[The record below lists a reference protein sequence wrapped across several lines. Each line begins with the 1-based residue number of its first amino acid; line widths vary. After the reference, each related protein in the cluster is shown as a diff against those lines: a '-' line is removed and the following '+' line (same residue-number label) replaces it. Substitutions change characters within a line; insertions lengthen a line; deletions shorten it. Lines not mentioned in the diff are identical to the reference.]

1 MRTLSDFPRVPLG
14 ILPTPLYML
23 PNVSRVLG
31 KNIWV
36 KRDDMT
42 GVALG
47 GNKVRKL
54 EFLLADAMKEGA
66 ELVMT
71 TGGGQSNHAM
81 LTGACALRL
90 GLEPVLLLKQR
101 GVWQRRGNQILNH
114 LMGIDV
120 RFIDTDSYDDI
131 YAEMDRIGA
140 SSGKK
145 YYKIPCGGSV
155 PLGCLGYV
163 ACMKEVSEQAAALGV
178 RFGRIVCATGSGGT
192 HAGTALGAR
201 LFLPGT
207 RVTGVEV
214 DTDPFETIVPQLM
227 RGTAELLELGMEIKK
242 ADVELMPMWGEGY
255 AIPSEEGNNAVKF
268 MARNEGIILDPVYTG
283 KAFAGLLKLNA
294 EDAFDGEE
302 NILFIHTGGAGGLFA
317 PDWEENDTTHGWGEG
332 GHQRACTPI
341 QV

>member
-1 MRTLSDFPRVPLG
+1 MKNLSDIPRVLLG
-14 ILPTPLYML
+14 ILPTPLCKL
-23 PNVSRVLG
+23 PNVSRALG
-31 KNIWV
+31 KNVWV

-42 GVALG
+42 GVVLG

-81 LTGACALRL
+81 LTAACALRL
-90 GLEPVLLLKQR
+90 GLEPVLVLKKR
-101 GVWQRRGNQILNH
+101 GVWQRRGNQVLNY
-114 LMGIDV
+114 LMGVDV
-120 RFIDTDSYDDI
+120 RFMDTDSYDDI
-131 YAEMDRIGA
+131 YADMDRIGT

-163 ACMKEVSEQAAALGV
+163 ACMKEVLEQAAALGV
-178 RFGRIVCATGSGGT
+178 RFDRIVCATGSGGT

-201 LFLPGT
+201 IFLPGA

-214 DTDPFETIVPQLM
+214 DTDPFEIIVPALM
-227 RGTAELLELGMEIKK
+227 RGAAKLLELDMEIKNE
-242 ADVELMPMWGEGY
+242 DVELTAMWGEGY
-255 AIPSEEGNNAVKF
+255 AIPSKEGNDAVRF

-294 EDAFDGEE
+294 EGAFDGEE

-317 PDWEENDTTHGWGEG
+317 PDWEKE
-332 GHQRACTPI
+332 
-341 QV
+341 

>member
-1 MRTLSDFPRVPLG
+1 MVAMKTLSDFPRVSLC
-14 ILPTPLYML
+14 ILPTPLDQL
-23 PNVSRVLG
+23 PNVSRTLG
-31 KNIWV
+31 KNVWV

-54 EFLLADAMKEGA
+54 EFLLADAIKEGA

-81 LTGACALRL
+81 LTAACALRL
-90 GLEPVLLLKQR
+90 GLEPILVLKKR
-101 GVWQRRGNQILNH
+101 GVWQRRGNQVLNH
-114 LMGIDV
+114 LMDVDV
-120 RFIDTDSYDDI
+120 RFMDTDSYDDI
-131 YAEMDRIGA
+131 YADMDRIGA
-140 SSGKK
+140 SSGKR

-163 ACMKEVSEQAAALGV
+163 ACMKEVAEQAAALGV
-178 RFGRIVCATGSGGT
+178 RFDRIVCATGSGGT
-192 HAGTALGAR
+192 DAGTVLGAR
-201 LFLPGT
+201 LFLPGA

-214 DTDPFETIVPQLM
+214 DTDPFEIIVPELL
-227 RGTAELLELGMEIKK
+227 RGAAELLELDLELKSE
-242 ADVELMPMWGEGY
+242 DVELMPMWGEGY
-255 AIPSEEGNNAVKF
+255 AIPSKEGNDAVKF

-294 EDAFDGEE
+294 EGAFDGEE

-317 PDWEENDTTHGWGEG
+317 PDWEEK
-332 GHQRACTPI
+332 
-341 QV
+341 

>member
-1 MRTLSDFPRVPLG
+1 MKNLSDIPRVPLG
-14 ILPTPLYML
+14 VLPTPLYQL
-23 PNVSRVLG
+23 PNVSRALG
-31 KNIWV
+31 KNVWV

-81 LTGACALRL
+81 LTAACALRL
-90 GLEPVLLLKQR
+90 GLEPLLVLKKR
-101 GVWQRRGNQILNH
+101 GVWQRRGNQVLNY
-114 LMGIDV
+114 LMGVDV
-120 RFIDTDSYDDI
+120 RFMDTDSYDDI
-131 YAEMDRIGA
+131 YADMDRIGT

-163 ACMKEVSEQAAALGV
+163 ACMKEVLEQAAALGV
-178 RFGRIVCATGSGGT
+178 RFDRIVCATGSGGT
-192 HAGTALGAR
+192 HAGVALGAR
-201 LFLPGT
+201 IFLPGA

-214 DTDPFETIVPQLM
+214 DTDPFEIIVPGLM
-227 RGTAELLELGMEIKK
+227 RGAAKLLDLDMEIKNE
-242 ADVELMPMWGEGY
+242 DVELMPMWGEGY
-255 AIPSEEGNNAVKF
+255 AIPSKEGNDAVKF

-294 EDAFDGEE
+294 EGAFDGEE

-317 PDWEENDTTHGWGEG
+317 TDWEKE
-332 GHQRACTPI
+332 
-341 QV
+341 

>member
-1 MRTLSDFPRVPLG
+1 LG
-14 ILPTPLYML
+14 ILPTPLYKL

-31 KNIWV
+31 RNVWV

-54 EFLLADAMKEGA
+54 EFLLADAVKEGA

-81 LTGACALRL
+81 LTAACALRL
-90 GLEPVLLLKQR
+90 GLEPVLVLKKR
-101 GVWQRRGNQILNH
+101 GVWQRRGNQVLNY
-114 LMGIDV
+114 LMGVDV
-120 RFIDTDSYDDI
+120 RFMDTDSYDDI

-140 SSGKK
+140 SSGRR

-163 ACMKEVSEQAAALGV
+163 SCMQEVSEQAAALGV
-178 RFGRIVCATGSGGT
+178 RFDRIVCATGSGGT
-192 HAGTALGAR
+192 HAGTALGAL
-201 LFLPGT
+201 LFLPGAK
-207 RVTGVEV
+207 VTGVEV
-214 DTDPFETIVPQLM
+214 DTDPFEIIVPELM
-227 RGTAELLELGMEIKK
+227 RGAAELLELDTEIKDE
-242 ADVELMPMWGEGY
+242 DVELTPMWGEGY
-255 AIPSEEGNNAVKF
+255 AIPSKEGNDAVNF

-294 EDAFDGEE
+294 EGAFDGEE

-317 PDWEENDTTHGWGEG
+317 SDWEKE
-332 GHQRACTPI
+332 
-341 QV
+341 

>member
-1 MRTLSDFPRVPLG
+1 MKTLSNFPRVPLA
-14 ILPTPLYML
+14 ILPTPLYQL
-23 PNVSRVLG
+23 PNVSRILG
-31 KNIWV
+31 KNVWV

-81 LTGACALRL
+81 LTAACALRL
-90 GLEPVLLLKQR
+90 GLEPVLVLKKR
-101 GVWQRRGNQILNH
+101 GVWQRRGNQVLNH
-114 LMGIDV
+114 LMGVDV
-120 RFIDTDSYDDI
+120 RFMDTDSYDDI
-131 YAEMDRIGA
+131 YTEMDRIGT

-163 ACMKEVSEQAAALGV
+163 ACVKEVSEQAAALGV
-178 RFGRIVCATGSGGT
+178 RFDRIVCATGSGGT

-201 LFLPGT
+201 LFLASAKI
-207 RVTGVEV
+207 TGVEV
-214 DTDPFETIVPQLM
+214 DTDPFEIIVPDLM
-227 RGTAELLELGMEIKK
+227 RGAAELLELDMEIKNE
-242 ADVELMPMWGEGY
+242 DVELTPMWGEGY
-255 AIPSEEGNNAVKF
+255 AIPSKEGNHAVNF

-294 EDAFDGEE
+294 EGAFAGEE

-317 PDWEENDTTHGWGEG
+317 PDWEEE
-332 GHQRACTPI
+332 A
-341 QV
+341 

>member
-1 MRTLSDFPRVPLG
+1 MRNLSDFPRVPLG
-14 ILPTPLYML
+14 ILPTPLYQL

-31 KNIWV
+31 KNVWV

-54 EFLLADAMKEGA
+54 EFLLADAMKQGA

-81 LTGACALRL
+81 LTAACALRL
-90 GLEPVLLLKQR
+90 GLEPVLVLKKR
-101 GVWQRRGNQILNH
+101 GVWQRRGNQVLNY
-114 LMGIDV
+114 LMGVDV
-120 RFIDTDSYDDI
+120 RFMDTDSYDDI
-131 YAEMDRIGA
+131 YADMDRIGT
-140 SSGKK
+140 SSGKR

-163 ACMKEVSEQAAALGV
+163 ACMKEVLEQAAALGV
-178 RFGRIVCATGSGGT
+178 RFDRIVCATGSGGT
-192 HAGTALGAR
+192 DAGTALGAR
-201 LFLPGT
+201 LFLPGA

-214 DTDPFETIVPQLM
+214 DTAPFEIIVPELI
-227 RGTAELLELGMEIKK
+227 RAAAELLELDMEIKNE
-242 ADVELMPMWGEGY
+242 DVELTPMWGEGY
-255 AIPSEEGNNAVKF
+255 AIPSKEGNDAVKF

-294 EDAFDGEE
+294 EGAFAGEE

-317 PDWEENDTTHGWGEG
+317 PDWEKE
-332 GHQRACTPI
+332 
-341 QV
+341 

>member
-1 MRTLSDFPRVPLG
+1 MKTLSDFPRVPLAV
-14 ILPTPLYML
+14 LPTPLYQL
-23 PNVSRVLG
+23 PNVSRSLG
-31 KNIWV
+31 KNVWV

-54 EFLLADAMKEGA
+54 EFLLADAMKQGA

-81 LTGACALRL
+81 LTAACALRL
-90 GLEPVLLLKQR
+90 GLEPVLVLKKR
-101 GVWQRRGNQILNH
+101 GVWQRRGNQVLNH
-114 LMGIDV
+114 LMGVDV
-120 RFIDTDSYDDI
+120 RLMDTDSYDDI
-131 YAEMDRIGA
+131 YTAMDQIGA

-163 ACMKEVSEQAAALGV
+163 ACMKEVLDQAAALGV
-178 RFGRIVCATGSGGT
+178 RFDRIVCATGSGGT

-201 LFLPGT
+201 LFLPGA

-214 DTDPFETIVPQLM
+214 DTDPFDLIVPELM
-227 RGTAELLELGMEIKK
+227 RGAAELLELDIEIKNE
-242 ADVELMPMWGEGY
+242 DVELTPMWGDGY
-255 AIPSEEGNNAVKF
+255 AIPSKEGNDAVNF

-294 EDAFDGEE
+294 EGAFDGES

-317 PDWEENDTTHGWGEG
+317 PDWEKE
-332 GHQRACTPI
+332 
-341 QV
+341 

>member
-1 MRTLSDFPRVPLG
+1 MEAAMKTLSDFPRVPLAV
-14 ILPTPLYML
+14 LPTPLYQL
-23 PNVSRVLG
+23 PNVSRSLG
-31 KNIWV
+31 KNVWV

-54 EFLLADAMKEGA
+54 EFLLADAMKQGA

-81 LTGACALRL
+81 LTAACALRL
-90 GLEPVLLLKQR
+90 GLEPVLVLKKR
-101 GVWQRRGNQILNH
+101 GVWQRRGNQVLNH
-114 LMGIDV
+114 LMGVDV
-120 RFIDTDSYDDI
+120 RLMDTDSYDDI
-131 YAEMDRIGA
+131 YTAMDQIGA

-163 ACMKEVSEQAAALGV
+163 ACMKEVLDQAAALGV
-178 RFGRIVCATGSGGT
+178 RFDRIVCATGSGGT

-201 LFLPGT
+201 LFLPGA

-214 DTDPFETIVPQLM
+214 DTDPFDLIVPELM
-227 RGTAELLELGMEIKK
+227 RGAAELLELDIEIKNE
-242 ADVELMPMWGEGY
+242 DVELTPMWGDGY
-255 AIPSEEGNNAVKF
+255 AIPSKEGNDAVNF

-294 EDAFDGEE
+294 EGAFDGES

-317 PDWEENDTTHGWGEG
+317 PDWEKE
-332 GHQRACTPI
+332 
-341 QV
+341 

>member
-1 MRTLSDFPRVPLG
+1 MKTLSDFPRVPLAV
-14 ILPTPLYML
+14 LPTPLYQL
-23 PNVSRVLG
+23 PNVSRSLG
-31 KNIWV
+31 KNVWV

-54 EFLLADAMKEGA
+54 EFLLADAMKQGA

-81 LTGACALRL
+81 LTAACALRL
-90 GLEPVLLLKQR
+90 GLEPVLVLKKR
-101 GVWQRRGNQILNH
+101 GVWQRRGNQVLNH
-114 LMGIDV
+114 LMGVDV
-120 RFIDTDSYDDI
+120 RLMDTDSYDDI
-131 YAEMDRIGA
+131 YTAMDQIGA

-163 ACMKEVSEQAAALGV
+163 ACMKEVLDQAAALGV
-178 RFGRIVCATGSGGT
+178 RFDRIVCATGSGGT

-201 LFLPGT
+201 LFLPGA

-214 DTDPFETIVPQLM
+214 DTDPFDLIVPELM
-227 RGTAELLELGMEIKK
+227 RGAAELLELDIEIKNE
-242 ADVELMPMWGEGY
+242 DVELTPMWGDGY
-255 AIPSEEGNNAVKF
+255 AIPSKEGNDAVNF

-294 EDAFDGEE
+294 EGAFDGEE

-317 PDWEENDTTHGWGEG
+317 PDWEKE
-332 GHQRACTPI
+332 
-341 QV
+341 

>member
-1 MRTLSDFPRVPLG
+1 MIALSDFPRVPLC
-14 ILPTPLYML
+14 ILPTPLYQL

-31 KNIWV
+31 KNVWV

-81 LTGACALRL
+81 LTAACALRL
-90 GLEPVLLLKQR
+90 GLEPILVLKKR
-101 GVWQRRGNQILNH
+101 GVCQRRGNQILNH
-114 LMGIDV
+114 LMGVDV
-120 RFIDTDSYDDI
+120 RFLDTDSYDDI
-131 YAEMDRIGA
+131 YAAMDRIGG
-140 SSGKK
+140 SSGRK

-163 ACMKEVSEQAAALGV
+163 ACMQEVSEQAAALGV
-178 RFGRIVCATGSGGT
+178 RFDRIVCATGSGGT
-192 HAGTALGAR
+192 DAGTALGAR
-201 LFLPGT
+201 LFLPGA

-214 DTDPFETIVPQLM
+214 DTDPFEIIVPGLM
-227 RGTAELLELGMEIKK
+227 RGAAALLELNLEIKDE
-242 ADVELMPMWGEGY
+242 DVELTPMWGEGY
-255 AIPSEEGNNAVKF
+255 AIPSKEGNDAVKF

-294 EDAFDGEE
+294 EGAFDGEE

-317 PDWEENDTTHGWGEG
+317 PDWEKESVLRFTENHHE
-332 GHQRACTPI
+332 CK
-341 QV
+341 

>member
-1 MRTLSDFPRVPLG
+1 MKTLSDFPRVPLG
-14 ILPTPLYML
+14 ILPTPLYKL

-54 EFLLADAMKEGA
+54 EFLLADAMKVGA

-81 LTGACALRL
+81 LTAACALRL
-90 GLEPVLLLKQR
+90 GLEPLLVLKKR
-101 GVWQRRGNQILNH
+101 GVWKRRGNQVLNH
-114 LMGIDV
+114 LMGVDV
-120 RFIDTDSYDDI
+120 RFMDTDSYDDI
-131 YAEMDRIGA
+131 YAEMDRIGT
-140 SSGKK
+140 SSGKR

-163 ACMKEVSEQAAALGV
+163 ACMKEVLEQATALGV
-178 RFGRIVCATGSGGT
+178 RFDRIVCATGSGGT
-192 HAGTALGAR
+192 DAGTALGAR
-201 LFLPGT
+201 LFLPGA

-214 DTDPFETIVPQLM
+214 DTDPFDIIVPELM
-227 RGTAELLELGMEIKK
+227 RGAAELLELNLEIKNED
-242 ADVELMPMWGEGY
+242 AELTPMWGDGY
-255 AIPSEEGNNAVKF
+255 AIPSKEGNDAVNF

-294 EDAFDGEE
+294 EGAFDGES

-317 PDWEENDTTHGWGEG
+317 PDWEKE
-332 GHQRACTPI
+332 
-341 QV
+341 

>member
-1 MRTLSDFPRVPLG
+1 MKPLSDFPHVPLAV
-14 ILPTPLYML
+14 LPTPLYKL
-23 PNVSRVLG
+23 PNVSRALG

-81 LTGACALRL
+81 LTAACALRL
-90 GLEPVLLLKQR
+90 GLEPVLLLKKR
-101 GVWQRRGNQILNH
+101 GVWQRRGNQVLNH
-114 LMGIDV
+114 LMGVDV
-120 RFIDTDSYDDI
+120 RFMDTDSYDDI
-131 YAEMDRIGA
+131 YADMDRIGT
-140 SSGKK
+140 SSGKR

-163 ACMKEVSEQAAALGV
+163 ACMKEVLDQAAALGV
-178 RFGRIVCATGSGGT
+178 QFDRIVCATGSGGT

-201 LFLPGT
+201 LFLPHAK
-207 RVTGVEV
+207 VTGVEV
-214 DTDPFETIVPQLM
+214 DTDPFEIIVPELM
-227 RGTAELLELGMEIKK
+227 RGAAELLELDLGIQNE
-242 ADVELMPMWGEGY
+242 DVELTPMWGEGY
-255 AIPSEEGNNAVKF
+255 AIPSKEGNDALNF

-294 EDAFDGEE
+294 EGAFEGEA

-317 PDWEENDTTHGWGEG
+317 PNWENE
-332 GHQRACTPI
+332 
-341 QV
+341 

>member
-1 MRTLSDFPRVPLG
+1 MKNLSDIPRVPLG
-14 ILPTPLYML
+14 VLPTPLYQL
-23 PNVSRVLG
+23 PNVSRALG
-31 KNIWV
+31 KNVWV

-81 LTGACALRL
+81 LTAACALRL
-90 GLEPVLLLKQR
+90 GLEPVLVLKKR
-101 GVWQRRGNQILNH
+101 GVWQCRGNQVLNY
-114 LMGIDV
+114 LMGVDV
-120 RFIDTDSYDDI
+120 RFMDTDSYDDI
-131 YAEMDRIGA
+131 YADMDRIGT

-163 ACMKEVSEQAAALGV
+163 ACMKEVLEQAAALGV
-178 RFGRIVCATGSGGT
+178 RFDRIVCATGSGGT
-192 HAGTALGAR
+192 HAGVALGAR
-201 LFLPGT
+201 ICLPGA

-214 DTDPFETIVPQLM
+214 DTDPFEIIVPGLM
-227 RGTAELLELGMEIKK
+227 RGAAKLLDLDMEIKNE
-242 ADVELMPMWGEGY
+242 DVELMPMWGEGY
-255 AIPSEEGNNAVKF
+255 AIPSKEGNDAVSF

-294 EDAFDGEE
+294 EGAFDGEE

-317 PDWEENDTTHGWGEG
+317 PDWEK
-332 GHQRACTPI
+332 A
-341 QV
+341 

>member
-1 MRTLSDFPRVPLG
+1 MKTLSDFPRVSLC
-14 ILPTPLYML
+14 ILPTPLYQL
-23 PNVSRVLG
+23 PNVSRTLR
-31 KNIWV
+31 KNVWV

-54 EFLLADAMKEGA
+54 EFLLADAIKEGA

-81 LTGACALRL
+81 LTAACALRL
-90 GLEPVLLLKQR
+90 GLEPILVLKKR
-101 GVWQRRGNQILNH
+101 GVWQRRGNQVLNH
-114 LMGIDV
+114 LMDVDV
-120 RFIDTDSYDDI
+120 RLVDTDSYDDI
-131 YAEMDRIGA
+131 YTDMDRIGA

-178 RFGRIVCATGSGGT
+178 RLDRIVCATGSGGT
-192 HAGTALGAR
+192 DAGTVLGAR
-201 LFLPGT
+201 LFLPGA

-214 DTDPFETIVPQLM
+214 DTDPFEIIVPELM
-227 RGTAELLELGMEIKK
+227 RGAAKLLELDLEIKSK
-242 ADVELMPMWGEGY
+242 DVELTPMWGEGY
-255 AIPSEEGNNAVKF
+255 AIPSKEGNDAVKF

-294 EDAFDGEE
+294 EGAFDGEE

-317 PDWEENDTTHGWGEG
+317 PDWEE
-332 GHQRACTPI
+332 Q
-341 QV
+341 

>member
-1 MRTLSDFPRVPLG
+1 MRTLSDFPRVHLG
-14 ILPTPLYML
+14 ILPTPLYKL
-23 PNVSRVLG
+23 PNVSRLLG
-31 KNIWV
+31 KNVWV

-81 LTGACALRL
+81 LTAACALRL
-90 GLEPVLLLKQR
+90 GLEPVLVLKKR
-101 GVWQRRGNQILNH
+101 GVWQRRGNQVLNY
-114 LMGIDV
+114 LMGVDV
-120 RFIDTDSYDDI
+120 RFMDTDSYDEI
-131 YAEMDRIGA
+131 YAGMDRIGS

-163 ACMKEVSEQAAALGV
+163 ACMKEILEQATALGV
-178 RFGRIVCATGSGGT
+178 SFDRIICATGSGGT
-192 HAGTALGAR
+192 DAGAALGAR
-201 LFLPGT
+201 LFLPGA

-214 DTDPFETIVPQLM
+214 DTDPFEIIVPELM
-227 RGTAELLELGMEIKK
+227 RGAAELLELDMEIKNE
-242 ADVELMPMWGEGY
+242 DVELTPMWGEGY
-255 AIPSEEGNNAVKF
+255 AIPSKEGNDAVKL

-294 EDAFDGEE
+294 EGAFDGEQ
-302 NILFIHTGGAGGLFA
+302 NILFIHTGGGGGLFA
-317 PDWEENDTTHGWGEG
+317 PDWEKE
-332 GHQRACTPI
+332 
-341 QV
+341 

>member
-1 MRTLSDFPRVPLG
+1 MKNLSDIPRVPLG
-14 ILPTPLYML
+14 VLPTPLYQL
-23 PNVSRVLG
+23 PNVSRALG
-31 KNIWV
+31 KNVWV

-81 LTGACALRL
+81 LTAACALRL
-90 GLEPVLLLKQR
+90 GLEPVLVLKKR
-101 GVWQRRGNQILNH
+101 GVWQRRGNQVLNY
-114 LMGIDV
+114 LMGVDV
-120 RFIDTDSYDDI
+120 RFMDTDSYDDV
-131 YAEMDRIGA
+131 YADMDCVGT

-163 ACMKEVSEQAAALGV
+163 ACMKEVLEQAAALGV
-178 RFGRIVCATGSGGT
+178 RFDRIVCATGSGGT

-207 RVTGVEV
+207 RVTGMEV
-214 DTDPFETIVPQLM
+214 DTDPFEIIVPELM
-227 RGTAELLELGMEIKK
+227 RGTAKLLEIEMKNE
-242 ADVELMPMWGEGY
+242 DVELMPMWGEGY
-255 AIPSEEGNNAVKF
+255 AIPSKEGNDAVKF

-294 EDAFDGEE
+294 EGAFDGEE

-317 PDWEENDTTHGWGEG
+317 PDWEK
-332 GHQRACTPI
+332 
-341 QV
+341 V

>member
-1 MRTLSDFPRVPLG
+1 MKALSDFPRVPLAV
-14 ILPTPLYML
+14 LPTPLYKL

-31 KNIWV
+31 KNVWV

-54 EFLLADAMKEGA
+54 EFLLADAMKQGA

-81 LTGACALRL
+81 LTAACALRL
-90 GLEPVLLLKQR
+90 GLEPLLVLKKR
-101 GVWQRRGNQILNH
+101 GVWQRRGNQVLNY
-114 LMGIDV
+114 LMGVDV
-120 RFIDTDSYDDI
+120 RFMDTDSYDDI
-131 YAEMDRIGA
+131 YADMDRIGA
-140 SSGKK
+140 ASGKR

-163 ACMKEVSEQAAALGV
+163 ACMKEISEQAAALGV
-178 RFGRIVCATGSGGT
+178 RFDRIVCTTGSGGT
-192 HAGTALGAR
+192 HAGMALGAR
-201 LFLPGT
+201 LFLPGAK
-207 RVTGVEV
+207 VTGVEV
-214 DTDPFETIVPQLM
+214 DTDPFEIIVPELM
-227 RGTAELLELGMEIKK
+227 RGAAKLMELDMKIINE
-242 ADVELMPMWGEGY
+242 DVELTPMWGKGY
-255 AIPSEEGNNAVKF
+255 AIPSKEGNDAVRF

-294 EDAFDGEE
+294 EGAFDGEE

-317 PDWEENDTTHGWGEG
+317 PNWEEE
-332 GHQRACTPI
+332 
-341 QV
+341 